1 LNAQAAA
8 GFRFVSPPAHIPS
21 PFQRRL
27 TWRCFWFCLFWLDM
41 RENILKNLWHQ
52 DGHAINGWLSL
63 PATFL
68 AEVMAHQGWDSLT
81 IDLQHGVID
90 YESAV
95 GMLQAISTTRTVPL
109 VRIPWLDPGIVMKIL
124 DAGAYGVIC
133 PMINSAA
140 EAREFVA
147 ACRYPPSGIRSCGP
161 IRANIYAGSDYIA
174 NANRT
179 IVTMAMIETRSGLDN
194 LEEILSVEGLDAIYV
209 GPSDLSLALGC
220 EPQLD
225 PTETV
230 VVEAIEHVVAQARKK
245 KIVPGIHTG
254 SPAYAQKM
262 IQLGFQFVTVSSD
275 IRLLVAKSSEIL
287 HTMGRTPSGAKPVL
301 TQSGPY

>member
-1 LNAQAAA
+1 MWQ
-8 GFRFVSPPAHIPS
+8 
-21 PFQRRL
+21 
-27 TWRCFWFCLFWLDM
+27 
-41 RENILKNLWHQ
+41 Q
-52 DGHAINGWLSL
+52 DGYVVNGWLSL
-63 PATFL
+63 PAPFS

-81 IDLQHGVID
+81 IDLQHGLIA

-109 VRIPWLDPGIVMKIL
+109 VRVPWLDPGIVMKVL

-133 PMINSAA
+133 PMINSAM

-147 ACRYPPSGIRSCGP
+147 ACRYPPAGTRSCGP
-161 IRANIYAGSDYIA
+161 IRAQIYGGPDYIA
-174 NANRT
+174 QANQT
-179 IVTMAMIETRSGLDN
+179 VITMAMIETRSGLDN
-194 LEEILSVEGLDAIYV
+194 LDEILSVEGLDAIYV

-225 PTETV
+225 PTEAI
-230 VVEAIEHVVAQARKK
+230 VVEAIKHIVARAREKK
-245 KIVPGIHTG
+245 VVPGIHTA

-262 IQLGFQFVTVSSD
+262 VQDGFQFVTLSSD
-275 IRLLVAKSSEIL
+275 IRLLIAKASEVLQI
-287 HTMGRTPSGAKPVL
+287 MGRGPATAKPAL